1 VFGRGRTDAPGVRS
15 GPLRSEGQDYGPDA
29 APSVIPESFK
39 NDLLNRVDIVDVVNA
54 RVPLKKSGANYVAC
68 CPFHTEKTPSFTVSQ
83 PKQFYHCFGC
93 GAHGNAIGFLM
104 EYAGL
109 GYVDAVKDLA
119 DMVGMKLPEFEP
131 RRGQHTQPQ
140 GPDLYELMDRAAR
153 FYRDSLKQ
161 APAAIEYLKGRG
173 LTGRIAA
180 RFGIGYAPAGW
191 QSLQAVF
198 PNYAEKALVECGLVI
213 ENEQG
218 KRYDRFRDRIVFP
231 ILNQRGLVIGFGG
244 RILEATRSEEESG
257 SPGPTTGE
265 GKGSPGPTTGEGK
278 GSPGPKYLNSPETPL
293 FEKGRELYGLVQARN
308 AIRAANRV
316 VVVEGYMDVV
326 ALAQNGVENAVATLG
341 TATTP
346 VHVQRLLRLTDEVV
360 FCFDGDAAGRRAA
373 WHALEVSLA
382 CLADGKTVRFL
393 FLPEEHD
400 PDSFVRALGPEAFL
414 ERLAGAQPLSA
425 FLLAELGARTDLAS
439 LEGRSRLISE
449 ARPHLQRL
457 AAPAL
462 QLQLVRA
469 LAELAR
475 MEPQEVGR
483 LCGVRVAGSAA
494 NAPQRPAGKGADRG
508 RGMRGRELE
517 RTILGCLLMKPALAH
532 ALPEDLESDDS
543 LEAQALAGVVAYL
556 REHDGAVA
564 AGALVDAFADA
575 SFAGFLREL
584 RAGLLEM
591 RTSDEDAEVLFATA
605 LVRLQSRRLKRDI
618 EALERRQAEQGLSLE
633 ERHRYNRL
641 IQEQK
646 GLEME
651 ALNPASGNPSTVL

>member
-1 VFGRGRTDAPGVRS
+1 M
-15 GPLRSEGQDYGPDA
+15 
-29 APSVIPESFK
+29 IPESFK
-39 NDLLNRVDIVDVVNA
+39 NDLLNRVDIVDVINA

-119 DMVGMKLPEFEP
+119 ALVGMKVPEPEP
-131 RRGQHTQPQ
+131 RGGPRPERQ
-140 GPDLYELMDRAAR
+140 GPDLYELIDRAAR
-153 FYRDSLKQ
+153 FYRESLKQ
-161 APAAIEYLKGRG
+161 APNAIEYLKGRG
-173 LTGRIAA
+173 LTGKIAA

-198 PNYAEKALVECGLVI
+198 PDYATEKALVTCGLVV

-231 ILNQRGLVIGFGG
+231 IFNQRGLVIGLGG
-244 RILEATRSEEESG
+244 RILASDG
-257 SPGPTTGE
+257 GAE
-265 GKGSPGPTTGEGK
+265 GGDAPA
-278 GSPGPKYLNSPETPL
+278 GPKYLNSPETPL

-308 AIRAANRV
+308 AIRAENRV
-316 VVVEGYMDVV
+316 LVVEGYMDVV
-326 ALAQNGVENAVATLG
+326 ALAQHGVENVVATLG

-346 VHVQRLLRLTDEVV
+346 VHVQRLLRLADEVV

-373 WHALEVSLA
+373 WHALEVCLA

-400 PDSFVRALGPEAFL
+400 PDSYVRALGKDAFL
-414 ERLAGAQPLSA
+414 AQLSGAQPLSG
-425 FLLAELGARTDLAS
+425 FLLAELGSRTDLAT

-469 LAELAR
+469 LADLAR
-475 MEPQEVGR
+475 MDPQEVGR
-483 LCGVRVAGSAA
+483 LCNVRVSGQ
-494 NAPQRPAGKGADRG
+494 APGAPPWRGARTPDRG
-508 RGMRGRELE
+508 RSLRSREFE
-517 RTILGCLLMKPALAH
+517 RTLLGCLLVKPALAH
-532 ALPEDLESDDS
+532 ALPDVLELDESPEAEALMAVTRYL
-543 LEAQALAGVVAYL
+543 LEQPDGVAP
-556 REHDGAVA
+556 GN
-564 AGALVDAFADA
+564 LVDAFAEA
-575 SFAGFLREL
+575 PFAGLLREL

-591 RTSDEDAEVLFATA
+591 RTSDEDAEVLFAAA
-605 LVRLQSRRLKRDI
+605 LTWLQSRRLKRDI
-618 EALERRQAEQGLSLE
+618 EALERRQLEQGLTVD

-641 IQEQK
+641 IREQK
-646 GLEME
+646 GLEQG
-651 ALNPASGNPSTVL
+651 ALRPTPGNPSRVL

>member
-1 VFGRGRTDAPGVRS
+1 M
-15 GPLRSEGQDYGPDA
+15 
-29 APSVIPESFK
+29 IPESFK
-39 NDLLNRVDIVDVVNA
+39 NDLLNRVDVVDVINA
-54 RVPLKKSGANYVAC
+54 RVPLKKSGANFVAC

-119 DMVGMKLPEFEP
+119 DLVGMRLPEFEP
-131 RRGQHTQPQ
+131 RREPGEAPQ

-161 APAAIEYLKGRG
+161 SPAAIEYLKGRG
-173 LTGRIAA
+173 LTGKIAA

-198 PNYAEKALVECGLVI
+198 PDYAEKALVTCGLVV
-213 ENEQG
+213 ENEQS

-231 ILNQRGLVIGFGG
+231 ILNQRGRVIGFGG
-244 RILEATRSEEESG
+244 RILDAAKSEERSESPG
-257 SPGPTTGE
+257 SPTGE
-265 GKGSPGPTTGEGK
+265 GKESPSPTSGEGKGPPGPTSGEGK

-293 FEKGRELYGLVQARN
+293 FEKGRELYGLAQARN
-308 AIRAANRV
+308 AIRAENRV

-346 VHVQRLLRLTDEVV
+346 VHVQRLLRLTDEIV

-400 PDSFVRALGPEAFL
+400 PDSYVRALGSEAFL

-425 FLLAELGARTDLAS
+425 FLLAELGARTDLAT

-469 LAELAR
+469 LADLAR
-475 MEPQEVGR
+475 MDPQEVGR
-483 LCGVRVAGSAA
+483 LCNVRVAGAA
-494 NAPQRPAGKGADRG
+494 PGDLRRPTAKFADRS
-508 RGMRGRELE
+508 RSMRGHELE
-517 RTILGCLLMKPALAH
+517 RTVLGCLLVKPALVH
-532 ALPEDLESDDS
+532 ALPADLGFEDSHES
-543 LEAQALAGVVAYL
+543 QAIAAVAAYL
-556 REHDGAVA
+556 RAQRGAVA
-564 AGALVDAFADA
+564 AGSLVDAFADA
-575 SFAGFLREL
+575 PFAGLLTEL

-591 RTSDEDAEVLFATA
+591 RTTDDDAEILFATA
-605 LVRLQSRRLKRDI
+605 LVRLESRRLKRDI
-618 EALERRQAEQGLSLE
+618 EGLERRQAEQGLSMD

-646 GLEME
+646 GLEQA
-651 ALNPASGNPSTVL
+651 ALRPASEPPSEML

>member
-1 VFGRGRTDAPGVRS
+1 
-15 GPLRSEGQDYGPDA
+15 LRSEGLESGPNA
-29 APSVIPESFK
+29 AQSVIPESFK
-39 NDLLNRVDIVDVVNA
+39 NDLLNRVDIVDVINA

-119 DMVGMKLPEFEP
+119 DMVGMKLPDFEP
-131 RRGQHTQPQ
+131 RRGQRSEPQ
-140 GPDLYELMDRAAR
+140 GPDLYELMDRASR

-161 APAAIEYLKGRG
+161 APGAIEYLKGRG
-173 LTGRIAA
+173 LTGKIAA
-180 RFGIGYAPAGW
+180 RFGIGYAPPGW

-213 ENEQG
+213 ESEQG
-218 KRYDRFRDRIVFP
+218 KRYDRFRDRIMFP

-244 RILEATRSEEESG
+244 RILETARSDEEA
-257 SPGPTTGE
+257 
-265 GKGSPGPTTGEGK
+265 

-308 AIRAANRV
+308 AIRAASRV

-326 ALAQNGVENAVATLG
+326 ALAQNGVENVVATLG

-346 VHVQRLLRLTDEVV
+346 VHVQRLLRLTDEIV

-400 PDSFVRALGPEAFL
+400 PDSFVRALGTDAFL
-414 ERLAGAQPLSA
+414 ERLGGAQPLSA
-425 FLLAELGARTDLAS
+425 FLLAELGARTDLAT

-469 LAELAR
+469 LADLAR
-475 MEPQEVGR
+475 MDPQEVGR
-483 LCGVRVAGSAA
+483 LCGVRVSGAA
-494 NAPQRPAGKGADRG
+494 SVPPQRAAGKFADRS
-508 RGMRGRELE
+508 RAMRGRELE
-517 RTILGCLLMKPALAH
+517 RTVLGCLLMKPALAH
-532 ALPEDLESDDS
+532 ALPEDLESDNS
-543 LEAQALAGVVAYL
+543 PEAQALAEVVAYL
-556 REHDGAVA
+556 REHDGVVA

-575 SFAGFLREL
+575 PFAGLLREL

-591 RTSDEDAEVLFATA
+591 RTSDEDAEVLFAAA
-605 LVRLQSRRLKRDI
+605 LVRLQSRRVKRDI
-618 EALERRQAEQGLSLE
+618 EALERRQAEQGLSLD

-646 GLEME
+646 GLELE
-651 ALNPASGNPSTVL
+651 ALRPASGNPSTVL